1 MGVENKSVDLE
12 KNMKDE
18 LLHVLVTSESLGD
31 LEHTLKEVSTR
42 DSTQRVPVFCLSS
55 LCLGNVLTP
64 CEKNS
69 I

>member
-31 LEHTLKEVSTR
+31 LEHTLEVSTR
-42 DSTQRVPVFCLSS
+42 DSTQRVPIFCLLS